1 MKVLFIKR
9 QSLGREDI
17 KEAFERLGHEV
28 FYFDGEA
35 ADDRINPDFED
46 RLKQALDEKALDF
59 VFSSN
64 FFPIVSVCCNEKNIK
79 YISYGTQLA
88 NIAVLRTMAKFNG
101 VPQNSKHIL
110 HKMI

>member
-79 YISYGTQLA
+79 YISWVYDCPHISLYSYT
-88 NIAVLRTMAKFNG
+88 VLNPCNYIF
-101 VPQNSKHIL
+101 IFL
-110 HKMI
+110 